1 MMRSEKAG
9 GTRDFVTVVQYWTF
23 HSMKNINL
31 SALPYD
37 LARLKMIM
45 LKIAEVK
52 SIVTYIN

>member
-1 MMRSEKAG
+1 MMKSEKAG
-9 GTRDFVTVVQYWTF
+9 ALDFVTVVQCWTF
-23 HSMKNINL
+23 HSMKKNINL
-31 SALPYD
+31 SPPYG